1 MFGGAGG
8 QHACSIASTLGV
20 KRIIIPRLSSLL
32 SAHGMALADVV
43 REMTEPAAF
52 TLSNKKDEE
61 ALSSRT
67 STLVEKAE
75 ADLLSQ
81 GFSRDRIASETYL
94 NCRYHGSST
103 QLMIEKPGDGD
114 YEKKFF
120 DVHKREFGFN
130 LSQRDVL
137 VDDIR
142 VRAVGMSYG
151 PETRSP
157 YADFDLISP
166 KTDCNAGRFQSKQ
179 VYFDGPGWM
188 DTAVVPLKELSS
200 GERVHGPAIIFDDTQ
215 TILVEPAY
223 LATSLPEH
231 VILDQI
237 DDMTV
242 EHEVNLN
249 DPEHVDPVRLS
260 VYGHRL
266 MGIAEQMGD
275 VWRKISISVNIKERL
290 DYSCAIFAADGGLVA
305 NAPHIPCH
313 LGAMSH
319 AVRHQARIHGD
330 TLQEGDVLV
339 SNHPAAGGSHLPD
352 LTVITP
358 AFFEGEIIFWTAARA
373 HHADIGGIRAG
384 SMPPF
389 SKELWEEGAQTKSFK
404 LVKSG
409 KFDEEGMIKI
419 LSEEPALH
427 PGCSG
432 TRTLSD
438 NLSDL
443 HAQIAACHRGVG
455 VLTDLVWEQGLD
467 VVQYYMQAIMR
478 TAERAVRDL
487 LRQISKRF
495 GGKPLEAVD
504 WLDDGTAIKLKVTI
518 DETDGSA
525 EFDFTGTSA
534 QV

>member
-8 QHACSIASTLGV
+8 QHACSIATTLGI

-32 SAHGMALADVV
+32 SAYGMALADVV

-52 TLSNKKDEE
+52 TVSKHKDNE
-61 ALSSRT
+61 AI
-67 STLVEKAE
+67 STRMSALVEKAE
-75 ADLLSQ
+75 ADLRGQ
-81 GFSRDRIASETYL
+81 GFPSDRTSTESYL

-103 QLMIEKPGDGD
+103 QLMIEKPEDGD
-114 YEKKFF
+114 YEKRFF
-120 DVHKREFGFN
+120 EEHKREFGFN
-130 LSQRDVL
+130 LSQRDIL

-142 VRAVGMSYG
+142 VRAVGRSVG
-151 PETRSP
+151 QETRSP
-157 YADFDLISP
+157 YKDFEEA
-166 KTDCNAGRFQSKQ
+166 KRRGCNTGRFQKKK

-188 DTAVVPLKELSS
+188 DTAVVPLNELSS
-200 GERVHGPAIIFDDTQ
+200 GEQVRGPAIIFDNTQ
-215 TILVEPAY
+215 TILVEPTH

-231 VILDQI
+231 VVI
-237 DDMTV
+237 DTV
-242 EHEVNLN
+242 EEKVIEQKVDLN
-249 DPEHVDPVRLS
+249 DLEHVDPVQLS

-266 MGIAEQMGD
+266 MGIAEQMGGIL
-275 VWRKISISVNIKERL
+275 RKISISINIKERL

-330 TLQEGDVLV
+330 TLEEGDVLL

-358 AFFEGEIIFWTAARA
+358 AFHEGKIIFWTAARA

-389 SKELWEEGAQTKSFK
+389 SKELWEEGAQMRSFK

-409 KFDEEGMIKI
+409 KFDEEGIIKI
-419 LSEEPALH
+419 LSDEPAQY
-427 PGCSG
+427 PSCSG

-443 HAQIAACHRGVG
+443 HAQVAACHRGV
-455 VLTDLVWEQGLD
+455 VLINALVAEQSLE
-467 VVQYYMQAIMR
+467 VVQYYMHAIMR

-487 LRQISKRF
+487 LRHVSKKF

-504 WLDDGTAIKLKVTI
+504 WLDDGTALRLKVTI
-518 DETDGSA
+518 DERDGSA